1 MTHEIITTDNQPVIM
16 PPRFLPANPNKDE
29 TSRLG
34 RFAKWIH
41 ANEQKWVNPDLSA
54 YRDHLL
60 LTLAPQSVKAHLSTI
75 RKALQRVGRDRDF
88 LYSVAATHAPEGTPI
103 IDLKPMVD
111 EFTTRI
117 DIATHPDEVKVKTL
131 TIQDESDTSHI
142 RLTAKQANQLIHIP
156 DRTTLAGLRD
166 AALIGLA
173 LATGLRADELAS
185 LKLDDL
191 YHKLGGK
198 DAIMVREG
206 KGAKQRLVPY
216 GAHISVLQLVHK
228 WMNTAGI
235 ESGYIFRGVTK
246 GKTGKVLNEA
256 ISVRTFERRL
266 ALYSVDGLIVAPH
279 DLRRTYA
286 KQQYLNGMDI
296 VAIKD
301 NLGHASIETTLH
313 YIGEM
318 NAEKRVPSQGYQYL

>member
-1 MTHEIITTDNQPVIM
+1 MTTHDITRSNEQNPIPPKFM
-16 PPRFLPANPNKDE
+16 PMKPSKDE
-29 TSRLG
+29 MSRLG
-34 RFAKWIH
+34 RFANWI
-41 ANEQKWVNPDLSA
+41 NDKGYSWVSPDLSA

-60 LTLAPQSVKAHLSTI
+60 ETLSPRSVKAHLSTV
-75 RKALQRVGRDRDF
+75 RKALQRVARDRDF
-88 LYSVAATHAPEGTPI
+88 LYHVAATVAPEGTAKL
-103 IDLKPMVD
+103 DLKPMVD

-117 DIATHPDEVKVKTL
+117 DIATHPDEVRVKTL
-131 TIQDESDTSHI
+131 TVQDASDAEHV
-142 RLTAKQANQLIHIP
+142 RLTAKQANELIHLP
-156 DRTTLAGLRD
+156 DRSTLAGLRD

-173 LATGLRADELAS
+173 LATGLRADELVS
-185 LKLDDL
+185 LKIDDL
-191 YHKLGGK
+191 YHRLGGK
-198 DAIMVREG
+198 DALLVREG
-206 KGAKQRLVPY
+206 KGFKQRLVPY

-235 ESGYIFRGVTK
+235 ASGYIFRGVTK
-246 GKTGKVLNEA
+246 GVTGKVLDEP
-256 ISVRTFERRL
+256 ITVRTFERRL
-266 ALYSVDGLIVAPH
+266 LLYPVDGLLINPH

-301 NLGHASIETTLH
+301 NLGHASIETTLD